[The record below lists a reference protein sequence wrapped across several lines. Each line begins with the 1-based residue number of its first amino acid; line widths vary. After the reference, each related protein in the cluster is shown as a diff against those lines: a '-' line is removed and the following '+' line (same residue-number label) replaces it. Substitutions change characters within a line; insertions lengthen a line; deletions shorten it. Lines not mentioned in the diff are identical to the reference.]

1 MATPNI
7 VNVTT
12 IVGKTAVA
20 NVTTVS
26 SNIVVNT
33 ADSSKVLKINSLL
46 ISNYDPTVNSTNISA
61 SIFRNSA
68 SNHVANGIPVP
79 AAATMVLISKDMSLY
94 LEEGD
99 ALRVSASANND
110 LWAICS
116 YEEIS

>member
-1 MATPNI
+1 MAAPNI

-26 SNIVVNT
+26 SNVVVNT
-33 ADSSKVLKINSLL
+33 AASGKVFKINS
-46 ISNYDPTVNSTNISA
+46 II
-61 SIFRNSA
+61 
-68 SNHVANGIPVP
+68 VANRDGTTAGDITASLLRSSIEYKLAHTITVP
-79 AAATMVLISKDMSLY
+79 ADTTLVVLSKDTAVY

-99 ALRVSASANND
+99 AIRLNASANNI
-110 LWAICS
+110 LHGICS